1 MAGYSWCPPPAPHIH
16 DIETFSGTKRLSK
29 LASDHAEQQVSRAP
43 GRVVDWKPG
52 KSDSEDPAACR
63 PWLVTLA
70 AEPVWCGRLLGL
82 SGSETSHGAFM

>member
-1 MAGYSWCPPPAPHIH
+1 M
-16 DIETFSGTKRLSK
+16 
-29 LASDHAEQQVSRAP
+29 AP
-43 GRVVDWKPG
+43 GRVVDWEPE